1 MTFTNMGGANKQT
14 ASPMMKRERKQRR
27 QRPRKHQRRDEQR
40 NEWNRK
46 NNIKETK
53 ETNFAKIKGPGFGM
67 SIFMVY
73 HGHIDGWFHT
83 KILMII
89 SNVVAGVEACL
100 PLYPENSQAM
110 TISKNLRLKSPWGTC
125 FFLDHGISGS
135 KDGITPSCLYPIN
148 VDNHL
153 AIHVAI

>member
-1 MTFTNMGGANKQT
+1 
-14 ASPMMKRERKQRR
+14 
-27 QRPRKHQRRDEQR
+27 
-40 NEWNRK
+40 
-46 NNIKETK
+46 
-53 ETNFAKIKGPGFGM
+53 M

-100 PLYPENSQAM
+100 PLYPENSQALDIQES
-110 TISKNLRLKSPWGTC
+110 TIKESVGNMF
-125 FFLDHGISGS
+125 FFLDHGISGL

-148 VDNHL
+148 VDNRLCDHPCSYL
-153 AIHVAI
+153 DDIPS